1 VNIPVLI
8 VGGGPVGLVASV
20 CLSRLGVGS
29 LLVERHPGTTIHPK
43 ARNLNLRTMEILRP
57 WGIDAELQA
66 QSLPRSWTGSFVYA
80 TTLAGRE
87 LGRMQTASFESERA
101 SPATPVTGVL
111 SSQDVYE
118 PVFRRL
124 AERLGPGEL
133 RFHCELEELS
143 IEDDGVRSRL
153 RGLDDGRTFELTSR
167 YVVACDGASSAV
179 RRQLGIEM
187 EGPAD
192 IGHFVNVYFRADLSP
207 WVQHRPAVLYFIAN
221 DETRGVFQPLDGR
234 GRWLCQISY
243 DGSARSFATYTA
255 ERCLDW
261 IRRAVGSSDVS
272 AEILSVGTWTMNA
285 TVAADFRRGPVL
297 LAGDAAHQLPPTGGF
312 GMNTGV
318 QDVHNLAWKLAG
330 VLAGWAGPGLL
341 DSYQIERRPVARTNA
356 DRSLENSRM
365 VGRINRAAERMVS
378 TIRSAADIG
387 AEDGA
392 SGAEA
397 QKAVAA
403 SRRYGNFTGMDLG
416 FHYERGALVPD
427 GTAPPEV
434 GDPVIDYEPTARP
447 GHRAPHLRLERDGR
461 EISTLD
467 LFDGSFTLLAGAAGA
482 TGPVWR
488 EAGLAIASRLG
499 VPLQAFTVGPGGD
512 LDDPERRWAELYGVG
527 PRGAVLVRPDG
538 HVGWRAGGHA
548 SDCEEELDGA
558 LRRILGLP

>member
-1 VNIPVLI
+1 VQVPVLI

-20 CLSRLGVGS
+20 CLSRLGVES

-66 QSLPRSWTGSFVYA
+66 QALPRSWTGSFIYT

-87 LGRMQTASFESERA
+87 LGRMPTASFEGERA
-101 SPATPVTGVL
+101 SPLSPVTGVL

-133 RFHCELEELS
+133 LFHCELEELA
-143 IEDDGVRSRL
+143 IEGDQVRSRL
-153 RGLDDGRTFELTSR
+153 RRLHDGAAVEVTSR
-167 YVVACDGASSAV
+167 FVLACDGWASGV
-179 RRQLGIEM
+179 RRHLGIDM
-187 EGPAD
+187 EGPSD

-207 WVQHRPAVLYFIAN
+207 WVASRPAVLYFVAS

-243 DGSARSFATYTA
+243 DGSASSFAAYTA

-261 IRRAVGSSDVS
+261 IRRAVGSSEVE

-285 TVAADFRRGPVL
+285 TVAAAFRRGPIF

-318 QDVHNLAWKLAG
+318 QDVHNLAWKMAG

-341 DSYQIERRPVARTNA
+341 DSYETERRPVARTNA
-356 DRSLENSRM
+356 DRSLDNSRM
-365 VGRINRAAERMVS
+365 VGRINRARE
-378 TIRSAADIG
+378 AD
-387 AEDGA
+387 AR
-392 SGAEA
+392 
-397 QKAVAA
+397 QAVAA

-416 FHYERGALVPD
+416 FHYEEGALVPD
-427 GTAPPEV
+427 GTAPTTV
-434 GDPVIDYEPTARP
+434 ADPVVDYEPTARP
-447 GHRAPHLRLERDGR
+447 GHRAPHLRLELHGR

-467 LFDGSFTLLAGAAGA
+467 LFDGSFTLLAPETGA
-482 TGPVWR
+482 PWR
-488 EAGLAIASRLG
+488 DAARAAARRLG

-512 LDDPERRWAELYGVG
+512 LEDRERRWPDLYGVG
-527 PRGAVLVRPDG
+527 AHGAVLVRPDG
-538 HVGWRAGGHA
+538 HVAWRAGGEAGANHDHA
-548 SDCEEELDGA
+548 AAIDRVLTQ
-558 LRRILGLP
+558 ILGR